1 MGDRRKAVV
10 IGGGLGGLSAAIRLR
25 ARGWKVCL
33 YEATDTLGGKAGTET
48 VDGFRF
54 DTGPSLLT
62 MPEVFEELF
71 AEAGA
76 RMSDYVELMELEE
89 ICRYFYADGSRLSSW
104 SDEKRFADELQR
116 VCGEDTKNLKRFL
129 DYSSRIYRI
138 ASPLFLFRSLHE
150 RSTYLST
157 TFLKSLVR
165 LPGIDPLRT
174 MAGAIESRFDSPKA
188 QQLFERYATYNGSS
202 PFRTPATLNIIPHV
216 EYRGGAWAVA
226 GGIYAL
232 PEALEKLARSI
243 GVRIEKGTRVSSI
256 TSTAEGRRRRVTG
269 VSIGNHHVPA
279 DVVVSNVD
287 ISRTYPD
294 LLDEENAPELERY
307 RSLEP
312 SSSGL
317 VFYWG
322 IRGITDA
329 LTSHNILFSSDYW
342 KEFSDIFD
350 ARRMPDDPTVYVNI
364 TSRTTPDDAPPE
376 CENWFVLVN
385 APYDDGQDWPS
396 EVARTREAVV
406 RKVNERLGTDIGSRI
421 AVEKVMTPVDIAERT
436 SSFRGSLYGISSNS
450 RTSAFLRHP
459 NRSKR
464 YGGLYFCGGSTHP
477 GGGMPLVV
485 LGGKI
490 VSDLVLHRET

>member
-1 MGDRRKAVV
+1 MGDKRKAVV

-25 ARGWKVCL
+25 ARGWSVSL
-33 YEATDTLGGKAGTET
+33 YEASDMLGGKAGSET

-62 MPEVFEELF
+62 MPDVFDELF
-71 AEAGA
+71 LEAGA
-76 RMSDYVELMELEE
+76 RMSDYVKLIELQE
-89 ICRYFYADGSRLSSW
+89 ICRYFYADGSRLTAW
-104 SDEKRFADELQR
+104 NDEERFASELQR
-116 VCGEDTKNLKRFL
+116 VCGEDARNVTKFL
-129 DYSSRIYRI
+129 DYCSRIYRI
-138 ASPLFLFRSLHE
+138 AAPLFLFRSLHE

-174 MAGAIESRFDSPKA
+174 MAGAIESRFDSPKV

-202 PFRTPATLNIIPHV
+202 PFKTPATLNIIPHV
-216 EYRGGAWAVA
+216 EYRGGAWAVD
-226 GGIYAL
+226 GGIYAM
-232 PEALEKLARSI
+232 PMALEKLARSI
-243 GVRIEKGTRVSSI
+243 GVRIEKNTRVTTI
-256 TSTAEGRRRRVTG
+256 TSKPDRRMRRVTG
-269 VSIGNHHVPA
+269 VSIGQHHVPA

-294 LLDEENAPELERY
+294 LLGEDDAPELERY
-307 RSLEP
+307 RALEP

-322 IRGITDA
+322 IRGITQEF
-329 LTSHNILFSSDYW
+329 SHHNILFSSDYR

-350 ARRMPDDPTVYVNI
+350 SRRMPDDPTVYVNI
-364 TSRTTPDDAPPE
+364 TSRTTPDDAPQDS
-376 CENWFVLVN
+376 ENWFVLIN
-385 APYDDGQDWPS
+385 APYDDGQDWPA
-396 EVARTREAVV
+396 EVERTRKAVIA
-406 RKVNERLGTDIGSRI
+406 KVNERLGTDIARRI
-421 AVEKVMTPVDIAERT
+421 VTEKVMTPVDIAERT
-436 SSFRGSLYGISSNS
+436 SSYRGSLYGISSNS

-490 VSDLVLHRET
+490 VSDLVLHHET

>member
-1 MGDRRKAVV
+1 MGDKRKAVV

-25 ARGWKVCL
+25 ARGWSVSL
-33 YEATDTLGGKAGTET
+33 YEASDMLGGKAGSET

-62 MPEVFEELF
+62 MPDVFEALF
-71 AEAGA
+71 AEAGE
-76 RMSDYVELMELEE
+76 RMGDHVQLIELEE
-89 ICRYFYADGSRLSSW
+89 ICRYFYADGSRLSAW
-104 SDEKRFADELQR
+104 SDEDRFADELQR
-116 VCGEDTKNLKRFL
+116 VCGEKRKNLKRFL
-129 DYSSRIYRI
+129 DYCSRIYRI
-138 ASPLFLFRSLHE
+138 AAPLFLYRSLHE
-150 RSTYLST
+150 HSTYFST
-157 TFLKSLVR
+157 TFLKSFLR

-174 MAGAIESRFDSPKA
+174 MAGAIESRFDSPKV

-226 GGIYAL
+226 GGIYAV
-232 PEALEKLARSI
+232 PAALEKLARSI
-243 GVRIEKGTRVSSI
+243 GVRIETNTRVTSI
-256 TSTAEGRRRRVTG
+256 TSKSDGHRRRVTG
-269 VSIGNHHVPA
+269 VSIGQHHVPA

-294 LLDEENAPELERY
+294 LLNEEDAPELERY

-312 SSSGL
+312 SSSGM

-322 IRGITDA
+322 VRGITEDFS
-329 LTSHNILFSSDYW
+329 SHNILFSSDYR

-350 ARRMPDDPTVYVNI
+350 ARRMPDDPTVYVSI
-364 TSRTTPDDAPPE
+364 TSRTTPDDAPPDS
-376 CENWFVLVN
+376 ENWFVLVN
-385 APYDDGQDWPS
+385 APYDDGQDWS
-396 EVARTREAVV
+396 AEVERTRNAVIST
-406 RKVNERLGTDIGSRI
+406 VNERLGIDITSRI
-421 AVEKVMTPVDIAERT
+421 VTEEVMTPVDIAERT
-436 SSFRGSLYGISSNS
+436 SSYRGSLYGISSNS
-450 RTSAFLRHP
+450 TTSAFLRHP

-490 VSDLVLHRET
+490 VSDLILHYET